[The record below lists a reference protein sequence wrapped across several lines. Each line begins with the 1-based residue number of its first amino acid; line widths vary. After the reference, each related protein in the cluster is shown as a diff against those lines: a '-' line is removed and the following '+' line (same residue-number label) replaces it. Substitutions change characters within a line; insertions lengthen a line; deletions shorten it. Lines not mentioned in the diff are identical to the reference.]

1 MYISRIKINQDMNKT
16 KEIWVTGFALF
27 SLFFGAG
34 NLILPPFLGAK
45 SGLDWWIVV
54 FGFVLT
60 AVTIPILAIFA
71 HAKIQGTLF
80 DFGKKVHPIFS
91 TTYCLLIYLIAI
103 AIPSPR
109 TAAVTHEMTVQPF
122 FNSEAIFTSIVYF
135 VLVFIFAVNR
145 SKIISLIGKFLTPII
160 VLILLAIIALA
171 FTSSSTISGV
181 ATFKNPP
188 LISGILEG
196 YQTFDAI
203 GGVVVG
209 AVIIISLQLRGHT
222 TYDAKKE
229 LITKAG
235 IIAGSGLLLIYGGLI
250 FTGANLAS
258 NFTKGASRIEILS
271 GVSNLTLGSLG
282 TSFLS
287 VLVALACFTTAVGI
301 VTGTADYIKGICN
314 NSNLAYYITA
324 AVGCIFGVI
333 IGSYKV
339 DFIIAIAVP
348 ALMFLYPITIILIL
362 LNIVKEKYASPLV
375 FKLVVLVTFIF
386 SIPDFLGF
394 VINPE
399 KLTGIK
405 NFIPLANY
413 SLGWILPAILTFLL
427 INLVQ
432 KQKKHN

>member
-1 MYISRIKINQDMNKT
+1 MNKT
-16 KEIWVTGFALF
+16 KEIWVTSFALF

-34 NLILPPFLGAK
+34 NLILPPFLGVK
-45 SGLDWWIVV
+45 SGLNWWIVV
-54 FGFVLT
+54 IGFILT
-60 AVTIPILAIFA
+60 GVTIPILAIFA

-80 DFGKKVHPIFS
+80 DFGKKIHPIFS
-91 TTYCLLIYLIAI
+91 TTYCLFIYSIAI
-103 AIPSPR
+103 AIPAPR

-135 VLVFIFAVNR
+135 ILVFIFAVNR

-171 FTSSSTISGV
+171 FSSPSTISGV
-181 ATFKNPP
+181 ASFKNPP

-222 TYDAKKE
+222 TYDAKKD

-250 FTGANLAS
+250 FTGAKLAS
-258 NFTKGASRIEILS
+258 NFTEGASRIEILI
-271 GVSNLTLGSLG
+271 GASNLTLGNLG

-301 VTGTADYIKGICN
+301 VTGTSDYIKGICN
-314 NSNLAYYITA
+314 NSNVAYYITA
-324 AVGCIFGVI
+324 VVSCIFGII

-339 DFIIAIAVP
+339 DFIIAIAIP
-348 ALMFLYPITIILIL
+348 ALMFLYPITIVLIL

-375 FKLVVLVTFIF
+375 FRSVIFVTFIF
-386 SIPDFLGF
+386 SIPDFLEF
-394 VINPE
+394 VINPQ
-399 KLTGIK
+399 KLISVR
-405 NFIPLANY
+405 NFIPFANY
-413 SLGWILPAILTFLL
+413 NLGWVLPALL
-427 INLVQ
+427 VFGLVNLLQ